1 MVNGF
6 ANARAVKSFAS
17 WPSSIACSLVEPKL
31 RFPQWPLILP
41 SSSQEASGLVGIP
54 PPLNTGLSRLLLV
67 RPMHPI
73 SLSPFL
79 KPTLD
84 ALKAG
89 LRAVRRKQGKR
100 KYEQALSAAIK
111 ELLQQHPDINA
122 AEAQLAAARA
132 TGVEPDPTLL
142 RGEEMLR
149 SARGHGRGSM
159 AASTRTRWAAR
170 KGGARARKKPAKSDG
185 RKRPARA
192 KRKA

>member
-1 MVNGF
+1 MD
-6 ANARAVKSFAS
+6 
-17 WPSSIACSLVEPKL
+17 
-31 RFPQWPLILP
+31 
-41 SSSQEASGLVGIP
+41 
-54 PPLNTGLSRLLLV
+54 
-67 RPMHPI
+67 PI
-73 SLSPFL
+73 SLSPLL

-100 KYEQALSAAIK
+100 KYEEALSAAIK

-132 TGVEPDPTLL
+132 TGVEPDSSLL
-142 RGEEMLR
+142 RGEQMLH
-149 SARGHGRGSM
+149 SARTHGRHGM
-159 AASTRTRWAAR
+159 AAATRARRAAR
-170 KGGARARKKPAKSDG
+170 RRGGAKAKRKPAKAAS

>member
-1 MVNGF
+1 MD
-6 ANARAVKSFAS
+6 
-17 WPSSIACSLVEPKL
+17 
-31 RFPQWPLILP
+31 
-41 SSSQEASGLVGIP
+41 
-54 PPLNTGLSRLLLV
+54 
-67 RPMHPI
+67 PI
-73 SLSPFL
+73 SLSPLL

-100 KYEQALSAAIK
+100 KYEEALSAAIK

-132 TGVEPDPTLL
+132 TGVKPDPSLL

-149 SARGHGRGSM
+149 SARAHGRRSM
-159 AASTRTRWAAR
+159 TAATRVRWAAR
-170 KGGARARKKPAKSDG
+170 RRGAKAKKKPAKSAG
-185 RKRPARA
+185 RKRRVRA